1 MRLPLARFAG
11 KNPLLLF
18 FALAYAIAWL
28 VIVATGPLPR
38 PDGVG
43 KFGDVR
49 PIRCSVAAILT
60 RP

>member
-28 VIVATGPLPR
+28 VMWPLVLFRGPMELVSLATFGPSVALLPR
-38 PDGVG
+38 
-43 KFGDVR
+43 
-49 PIRCSVAAILT
+49 S
-60 RP
+60 